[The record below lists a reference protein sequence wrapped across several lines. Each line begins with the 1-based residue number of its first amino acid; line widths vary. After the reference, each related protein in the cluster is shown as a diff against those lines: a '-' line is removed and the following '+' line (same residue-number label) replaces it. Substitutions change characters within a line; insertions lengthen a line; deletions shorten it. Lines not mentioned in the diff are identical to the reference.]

1 MRLLF
6 VLILVVFLVN
16 GAASGQEAAARF
28 DRAIEAGV
36 EARDESEFDA
46 AFAQFL
52 TALEI
57 AETFGEKDQRLVKVL
72 GHLAECCPEAA
83 ACSSAKGKEW
93 LDRAMRLRAG
103 AIEANEEAAAVLDL
117 LAAAA
122 TGAER
127 YGDAVV
133 LYREA
138 LEVREAVHGRRHRS
152 VATTHAALAWVYQYQ
167 NKPELAKD
175 TIRHATGLIEG
186 STPRDR
192 EDRARL
198 LEEAGRLYNFMD
210 EEAEAAKEFERAIG
224 IYEGLWGEADPRF
237 IGALERVAR
246 VTRWW
251 EDAALAERL
260 LARIVRIQLKT
271 HSRASEAYYEAL
283 SGQADFYDRKDR
295 WEEAEATTAAALE
308 VLALLGRNDLETAE
322 CVARLARV
330 RMKMGKYPEA
340 IEAGERN
347 LTIRMEMATAEESDV
362 TSAHELLALIHAH
375 TGDVEA
381 ARGHYDAVDAA
392 TRRVQPK
399 RLAKLSDELGKIYSE
414 QGQYAQAAGMI
425 ETALAI
431 HEADPGEAR
440 SLQAGR
446 MRQLAQVYRAMGRN
460 EDATRFEGMAAQAEM
475 EGLFKR
481 VGERGELKY
490 FLIGMAVFAG
500 FLALMAAVAGVLWYF
515 TSRSVDR
522 GLEPLFAPPPAPV
535 AEAVEAGPWQAAGL
549 IDPETGLPVVLEP
562 ATAEVVEGGPEEAA
576 GLFDLDT
583 GRPVVPAAPPLP
595 VHRYRFLG
603 DGGTLFEIRVRN
615 LLLSLLTLG
624 IYSFWGKARVRRYL
638 CGQIELL
645 EDRFVFHGTGRELLL
660 GWLKA
665 VPVLAFIVLFPNLLP
680 LFWQTPAALVAGQ
693 MAVFGAILL
702 LVPVASAGAY
712 RYRLNRMS
720 WRGIRFSF
728 RGSTFRFVLLYLGGY
743 VLLAL
748 SLGLYSPFLH
758 VRIERYL
765 LNHSWF
771 GDTRFRFDGH
781 GRHLLLPF
789 ICAGPLALLSF
800 GIFWPWYSALR
811 SRYCWAH
818 TTVAGARFRCTA
830 TGAGLLGLWAGNFFL
845 IVGTLGFG
853 ISWATARTLRY
864 WANHLELA
872 GELALDTIRQDEL
885 AASAVGESFADFLG
899 FDFGV

>member
-1 MRLLF
+1 MRRI
-6 VLILVVFLVN
+6 LILILAVFLVN
-16 GAASGQEAAARF
+16 AAASGQEEAVARY

-36 EARDESEFDA
+36 EAREEFEIDA
-46 AFAQFL
+46 AFAHFL
-52 TALEI
+52 VALEA
-57 AETFGEKDQRLVKVL
+57 AESFGEKDWRLVKVL

-83 ACSSAKGKEW
+83 ACSSAKGKDW
-93 LDRAMRLRAG
+93 LDRALRLRAG
-103 AIEANEEAAAVLDL
+103 AIGAIGAGEEAAGVLDV
-117 LAAAA
+117 LAEAA

-127 YGDAVV
+127 YTEAVAV
-133 LYREA
+133 YREA
-138 LEVREAVHGRRHRS
+138 LEVREAVHGARHRS
-152 VATTHAALAWVYQYQ
+152 VATTEAALAWVYQYL
-167 NKPELAKD
+167 NKPELAKE
-175 TIRHATGLIEG
+175 TIGRAKGRIGG
-186 STPRDR
+186 STAEDL

-198 LEEAGRLYNFMD
+198 MEEAARLYNFMD

-260 LARIVRIQLKT
+260 LARIVRIQLKAHT
-271 HSRASEAYYEAL
+271 RASEAYYDAL

-295 WEEAEATTAAALE
+295 WEEAEATTVAALE

-330 RMKMGKYPEA
+330 RMKMGEYPEA

-347 LTIRMEMATAEESDV
+347 LAIRMELATAEKSDV
-362 TSAHELLALIHAH
+362 TSAHELLALIHGH

-399 RLAKLSDELGKIYSE
+399 RLAKLSDELGRIYSE

-446 MRQLAQVYRAMGRN
+446 MRQLAQVYRAMGRT

-475 EGLFKR
+475 EGVFR
-481 VGERGELKY
+481 GVGERGEWKY
-490 FLIGMAVFAG
+490 FLLGMALFAG
-500 FLALMAAVAGVLWYF
+500 FFALMAAVAGVLWHF

-522 GLEPLFAPPPAPV
+522 ALEPLFAPPAAGAV
-535 AEAVEAGPWQAAGL
+535 AAGMEAG
-549 IDPETGLPVVLEP
+549 EP
-562 ATAEVVEGGPEEAA
+562 A

-583 GRPVVPAAPPLP
+583 GAPVAAEPPPPPPLP
-595 VHRYRFLG
+595 VHQYRFLG

-645 EDRFVFHGTGRELLL
+645 EDRFVFHGTGRELLM

-665 VPVLAFIVLFPNLLP
+665 VPVLGFIVLFPNVLP
-680 LFWQTPAALVAGQ
+680 LFWQTPEALLAGQ
-693 MAVFGAILL
+693 LAVFAAILL

-728 RGSTFRFVLLYLGGY
+728 RGSTFRFVLVYVGGY
-743 VLLAL
+743 LLLVL

-758 VRIERYL
+758 ARIERYL

-771 GDTRFRFDGH
+771 GDTRFAFDGH
-781 GRHLLLPF
+781 GRHLVLAFL
-789 ICAGPLALLSF
+789 CAGPLTLLSF
-800 GIFWPWYSALR
+800 GLFWPWYAALR

-830 TGAGLLGLWAGNFFL
+830 TGAGLLGLWTGNFLL

-864 WANHLELA
+864 WANHLELS
-872 GELALDTIRQDEL
+872 GGLALEAIRQDEL